1 MALVSLLEVHHA
13 LGLAPLLDGA
23 ALAIERG
30 ERIGLI
36 GRNGTGKSTLLRIVA
51 GEIQPDRGTL
61 AIQNGLRV
69 GYVPQEPQFDP
80 ALSAAEVVASG
91 LPSAAEISAYEAAL
105 HALGEDDSPAALER
119 LHRAQAAL
127 EAAGGWN
134 HAHRVEA
141 MLGKL
146 GIDGSQRLG
155 AMSGGQKRRVALAHA
170 LAAQPEL
177 LLLDEPT
184 NHLDITAIRWLE
196 SLLVDLGCALLFVTH
211 DRAFLDAVATR
222 IVELDRGHLRS
233 YPGNFSAYEVLK
245 AQQLDAERLERERF
259 DKLLSQEEVWIRK
272 GVEARR
278 TRSVARIERL
288 VQMRGEREARRN
300 AVGRAQMKVDA
311 GGQSGRL
318 VIEAL
323 GVSKTMGDRTVVRDL
338 DLTVMRGDKL
348 ALLGDNGSG
357 KTTLLRLMLGELAP
371 DSGSLRRGTQ
381 LDVAYFDQ
389 LRAALDPDRTVRET
403 ISPGSDWIE
412 VNGTRKHVMS
422 YLGDFLFPPARANS
436 PVRSLSG
443 GERNRLLLARLF
455 ARPANLLVLAYFKY
469 ANFFLG
475 SLNHLTG
482 AALTLGEI
490 ILPLGISFFTFTQI
504 AFLADVYF
512 GKVREYNFVHY
523 SLFVTY
529 FPHLIAGP
537 VLHHAEMMPQFRRAE
552 TYRFSFENAAVGLTI
567 FAIGLFKKVMLA
579 DPMGVYARPVFDA
592 ASSGVTLTALEA
604 WGGALAYTFQL
615 YFDFSGYSDM
625 AIGVGVERGA
635 IGIGPAVGECQ
646 ADPSRH
652 RHMVRGQVIDP
663 ELVLYLDCLADENG
677 WSHALQLLP
686 RRQPR
691 QLLFDDQFQAVDGTL
706 DFGRGQVTDGA
717 AAGIFDLTVG
727 KLDDDTVRS

>member
-1 MALVSLLEVHHA
+1 MALVSLLDVHHA

-69 GYVPQEPQFDP
+69 GYVPQEPQFDA
-80 ALSAAEVVASG
+80 ALSAFEVVASG

-105 HALGEDDSPAALER
+105 HALGEDETPAALER
-119 LHRAQAAL
+119 LHRAQSAL

-288 VQMRGEREARRN
+288 VQMRGERAARRN

-318 VIEAL
+318 VIEAI
-323 GVSKTMGDRTVVRDL
+323 GVSKTMGERAVVRDL

-371 DSGSLRRGTQ
+371 DAGSLRRGTQ

-403 ISPGSDWIE
+403 IAPGSDWIE

-455 ARPANLLVLAYFKY
+455 ARPANLLVLDEPTNDLDIETLDLLEELLIDYPGTVLLVSHDRRFIDRVVTQSLVAEGDGRWTEYVGGWTDVSAARQRMEAVRAASTAAP
-469 ANFFLG
+469 ANRGAGIDADAGLG
-475 SLNHLTG
+475 AGADAAASDAAGSAQRPRERVRLSYNEQRELG
-482 AALTLGEI
+482 AMPERIAALETE
-490 ILPLGISFFTFTQI
+490 Q
-504 AFLADVYF
+504 A
-512 GKVREYNFVHY
+512 
-523 SLFVTY
+523 
-529 FPHLIAGP
+529 
-537 VLHHAEMMPQFRRAE
+537 VL
-552 TYRFSFENAAVGLTI
+552 TAA
-567 FAIGLFKKVMLA
+567 LA
-579 DPMGVYARPVFDA
+579 DPKTYTERAQEVA
-592 ASSGVTLTALEA
+592 AMTER
-604 WGGALAYTFQL
+604 LAQ
-615 YFDFSGYSDM
+615 
-625 AIGVGVERGA
+625 VERDIDLA
-635 IGIGPAVGECQ
+635 L
-646 ADPSRH
+646 SRWE
-652 RHMVRGQVIDP
+652 
-663 ELVLYLDCLADENG
+663 ELEQRAN
-677 WSHALQLLP
+677 
-686 RRQPR
+686 
-691 QLLFDDQFQAVDGTL
+691 
-706 DFGRGQVTDGA
+706 A
-717 AAGIFDLTVG
+717 AAG
-727 KLDDDTVRS
+727 RSV

>member
-455 ARPANLLVLAYFKY
+455 ARPANLLVLDEPTNDLDIETLDLLEELLIDYPGTVLLVSHDRRFIDRVVTQSLLAEGDGRWTEYVGGWTDVNAARERMEAVRAEAETATKTAAAAGVVATEAAAGQRPRERVRLSY
-469 ANFFLG
+469 NEQRELG
-475 SLNHLTG
+475 AMPERI
-482 AALTLGEI
+482 AALEAEQ
-490 ILPLGISFFTFTQI
+490 TQ
-504 AFLADVYF
+504 L
-512 GKVREYNFVHY
+512 
-523 SLFVTY
+523 T
-529 FPHLIAGP
+529 
-537 VLHHAEMMPQFRRAE
+537 
-552 TYRFSFENAAVGLTI
+552 AA
-567 FAIGLFKKVMLA
+567 LA
-579 DPMGVYARPVFDA
+579 DPATYTERAQEV
-592 ASSGVTLTALEA
+592 
-604 WGGALAYTFQL
+604 GAMTERLAQVER
-615 YFDFSGYSDM
+615 DIDM
-625 AIGVGVERGA
+625 AL
-635 IGIGPAVGECQ
+635 
-646 ADPSRH
+646 SRWE
-652 RHMVRGQVIDP
+652 
-663 ELVLYLDCLADENG
+663 ELEQRA
-677 WSHALQLLP
+677 A
-686 RRQPR
+686 
-691 QLLFDDQFQAVDGTL
+691 
-706 DFGRGQVTDGA
+706 A
-717 AAGIFDLTVG
+717 AAG
-727 KLDDDTVRS
+727 RSV